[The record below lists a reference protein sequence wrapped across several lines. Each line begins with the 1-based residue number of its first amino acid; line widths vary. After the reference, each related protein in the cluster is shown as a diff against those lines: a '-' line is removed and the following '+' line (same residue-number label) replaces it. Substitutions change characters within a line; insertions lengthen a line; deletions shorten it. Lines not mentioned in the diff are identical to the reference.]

1 MKGTYRAL
9 VLAGMTAIAAIA
21 LVGCEKEDVLATVN
35 DDVITRAEWSRRC
48 ETAMENYLSFAQMRQ
63 RIGRPILP
71 VGYYCLEQLIGERI
85 VAQLAKKEGVSA
97 TDEEVNDLLERLI
110 RQQPQY
116 LDQQKAAGRSRAA
129 VKEALKNDI
138 NEFKLRT
145 KGVEVSMKEVEDYI
159 RLHPEDFEEP
169 ARVRGKVIAVTTE
182 AAKKAV
188 DKELAGGVNFQIVAT
203 NMSEDPSRERGGA
216 FGPVPIQSLSVDI
229 QPIIEQTRVF
239 GTTPWIRQGN
249 AWLKFYI
256 DEKTEKRYKAPDED
270 VKWGLRRRLMLEKA
284 AALNDYA
291 ATLTDAVNS
300 AKVKINES
308 WLEGLWKSEKTQ
320 RLEMIKQR
328 EKREKEAEATTGGT
342 PKPPGAGASPLGGQ

>member
-1 MKGTYRAL
+1 MNGTYRAL
-9 VLAGMTAIAAIA
+9 AFFGLAAFGA
-21 LVGCEKEDVLATVN
+21 LAFVGCEKEDVLATVN

-48 ETAMENYLSFAQMRQ
+48 EVAMENYLTFAQLRQ

-71 VGYYCLEQLIGERI
+71 VGYFCLEQMIGEKV

-129 VKEALKNDI
+129 VKEALKHEI

-169 ARVRGKVIAVTTE
+169 ARVRGKVIAVSTE
-182 AAKKAV
+182 AAKQAV

-256 DEKTEKRYKAPDED
+256 DEKTEKRYKAPNED

-284 AALNDYA
+284 SALNDYA

-320 RLEMIKQR
+320 RLEMMKQR
-328 EKREKEAEATTGGT
+328 EKREKEAEGTGTGA
-342 PKPPGAGASPLGGQ
+342 PKPPGGGSSPLGGQ